1 MSAAFAD
8 RFTQS
13 ARRLGHPLCVGIDPH
28 LGLIPAVFRAGAMR
42 PGAPETAA
50 AVERWCL
57 ALLDRVAGRV
67 AAVKPQSACFEALGP
82 PGAAVLAR
90 VIDEARAR
98 GLLVLLDAKRSDIG
112 STAEAYAAA
121 YLAEDAPFACDAITL
136 NTYLGL
142 DSIEPFLA
150 VAASAGA
157 GLFVVLRSSNPGAR
171 DFQDLPAPERP
182 LYERVAEALGPKAKL
197 LHGPETEWSGLG
209 VVVGA
214 TWPEESRRVREILPR
229 SLFLVP
235 GYGAQGGERAR
246 RRRRL
251 RARPRRPARGRPRLL
266 VARDRLPAR
275 RPQRRRRQPGSAP
288 STARST
294 PPSPSSPTPSEL
306 KTGTDLGLQKLTR
319 RRGEGSWASS
329 FLSPRSVPF

>member
-1 MSAAFAD
+1 MQAAFAD
-8 RFTQS
+8 RWTQG

-57 ALLDRVAGRV
+57 ALLDRVVGRV
-67 AAVKPQSACFEALGP
+67 AAVKPQSAFFEALGA

-90 VIDEARAR
+90 VIAEARAR
-98 GLLVLLDAKRSDIG
+98 GLLVLLDAKRGDVG

-121 YLAEDAPFACDAITL
+121 YLGEDAPYASDAITL

-142 DSIEPFLA
+142 DSLEPFLTA
-150 VAASAGA
+150 AASTGA

-171 DFQDLPAPERP
+171 DFQDLPAPQRP
-182 LYERVAEALGPKAKL
+182 LYERVAEALGPKVKAL
-197 LHGPETEWSGLG
+197 RGPETEWSSLG

-235 GYGAQGGERAR
+235 GYGAQGGGARDAVAGFVAGPDGRLEGGLVASSRAIGFPADGRSGDAAGWERAVN
-246 RRRRL
+246 
-251 RARPRRPARGRPRLL
+251 RALDAAIAELTAAVRRP
-266 VARDRLPAR
+266 
-275 RPQRRRRQPGSAP
+275 
-288 STARST
+288 
-294 PPSPSSPTPSEL
+294 
-306 KTGTDLGLQKLTR
+306 
-319 RRGEGSWASS
+319 
-329 FLSPRSVPF
+329 

>member
-1 MSAAFAD
+1 VSAAFAD

-28 LGLIPAVFRAGAMR
+28 LGLLPAVFRVGEMR

-57 ALLDRVAGRV
+57 ALLDRVTGRV
-67 AAVKPQSACFEALGP
+67 AAVKPQSAFFEALGP
-82 PGAAVLAR
+82 AGGAVLAH
-90 VIDEARAR
+90 VIAAARAR
-98 GLLVLLDAKRSDIG
+98 GLLVVLDAKRGDVG

-121 YLAEDAPFACDAITL
+121 YLEAASPFASDALTV
-136 NTYLGL
+136 NAYLGL
-142 DSIEPFLA
+142 DSLEPFC
-150 VAASAGA
+150 AAAARSGA

-171 DFQDLPAPERP
+171 DFQDLPAPQRP
-182 LYERVAEALGPKAKL
+182 LYERVAESLGPKAKL

-235 GYGAQGGERAR
+235 GYGTQGGGARDAVAGFVPGPDGRLEGGLVSSSRAIGFPPDGRSGDAAGWERAVD
-246 RRRRL
+246 
-251 RARPRRPARGRPRLL
+251 RALDTAIADLTTAVGGRP
-266 VARDRLPAR
+266 
-275 RPQRRRRQPGSAP
+275 
-288 STARST
+288 
-294 PPSPSSPTPSEL
+294 
-306 KTGTDLGLQKLTR
+306 
-319 RRGEGSWASS
+319 
-329 FLSPRSVPF
+329 